1 MRGAWFAAAALATCG
16 TALGTA
22 GAPTELARAAKRDLA
37 LNLTN
42 AAWQV
47 TSFDDVALTG
57 IAYSAA
63 GWDVDPKEEGCTCR
77 LSAVLTDFDAQGN
90 PVYGD
95 STVVTNGLTGR
106 GTLTWDISSGFRR
119 RVYRLVHEVMK
130 GATADASRTLGA
142 FFSLTDCG
150 DIPDS
155 YEDLYDG
162 AVGDSEKLTLV
173 NDATRPWRTLG
184 DAGAGIRTG
193 NVPEGNATSF
203 SFVSDRPGTF
213 AYDYA
218 LEGGVAEVFFDGV
231 KCATLA
237 ESPDWTA
244 GDALRM
250 PSDRLTGHTVT
261 FTFTPTADGGALRLK
276 NVALVTDKTA
286 SFASSRKG
294 EYRLVIVPTNGWYVA
309 KEKSEIG
316 EFRYSCTNWTGC
328 AGTSDTSE
336 TLVSTVPLSG
346 VGLSAEEQEDL
357 WSWTEGPVRETYRRT
372 GEGSFRWKARQG
384 VWKVKMAI
392 VTGSSTN
399 HVEEVIFDLR
409 KLAGGFMISIQ

>member
-1 MRGAWFAAAALATCG
+1 MKAALAAVAAVTICG
-16 TALGTA
+16 SS
-22 GAPTELARAAKRDLA
+22 GAAVEMARAEKRDLA

-42 AAWQV
+42 GMWQV
-47 TSFDDVALTG
+47 KSFDDAVLTG
-57 IAYSAA
+57 IEYSAT
-63 GWDVDPKEEGCTCR
+63 GWDAEPKEEGCVCR
-77 LSAVLTDFDAQGN
+77 LSAVLTDFDEQGN
-90 PVYGD
+90 PRYWG
-95 STVVTNGLTGR
+95 STMVTNGLVGR
-106 GTLTWDISSGFRR
+106 GKCSWDISSGYRR
-119 RVYRLVHEVMK
+119 RVYRLVHEVTK
-130 GATADASRTLGA
+130 GGTVDDSKTLAA
-142 FFSLTDCG
+142 FFSLTGCA
-150 DIPDS
+150 DIADS
-155 YEDLYDG
+155 YEDIYQG
-162 AVGDSEKLTLV
+162 VMGNSEKLTLV
-173 NDATRPWRTLG
+173 NDATRPWQVVG
-184 DAGAGIRTG
+184 GAGEGIRTG
-193 NVPEGNATSF
+193 ETPEGSSSSF
-203 SFVSDRPGTF
+203 SFVTDRPGTF
-213 AYDYA
+213 TYDYM
-218 LEGGVAEVFFDGV
+218 LVGGGAELFLDGV
-231 KCATLA
+231 KCGEL
-237 ESPDWTA
+237 
-244 GDALRM
+244 DASSEWVPGPTLRM

-286 SFASSRKG
+286 GFASSRKG

-309 KEKSEIG
+309 REKSEIG